1 MTTRARINIMTAQ
14 LDSVTEHIATITS
27 AARAAQ
33 KSLAGASRATKDAAL
48 AAMAEALDAN
58 RDKIIEANTVD
69 LDRGTAN
76 NTPAAMLDRLKLT
89 DDRIDG
95 LVTALG
101 DLAAL
106 PDPIGNL
113 VRGNNLPNGI
123 RLQQVRVPLGVV
135 GAIYEARPN
144 VTVDIAGIGIKSGN
158 AVILRGGSAA
168 ETTNG
173 VTISVLRAA
182 LESQGLPADLVQGI
196 DELGRDGANALM
208 TYRRGVDVLI
218 PRGGPGLIRTVVENA
233 AVPVIETGA
242 GVGHVY
248 VDASADPK
256 KAVDIVFNSKT
267 HRPSVCN
274 AAETVLIH
282 RDAQDTGVNVLTALQ
297 DAGVVL
303 HVDPTAA
310 TWVSDAVAATD
321 DDWSTEYL
329 DMEMSV
335 KIVDSIDEAIAH
347 VETYSTRHTEV
358 IVTENVSNADRY
370 IAEVDAAVVMVNA
383 SSRFTDGGQ
392 FGLGAEIGIST
403 QKLHA
408 RGPMGLEE
416 LTSTKWILRGDGQ
429 IRH

>member
-1 MTTRARINIMTAQ
+1 MTAQ
-14 LDSVTEHIATITS
+14 LDSDSVTAQIAAVTK

-33 KSLAGASRATKDAAL
+33 KSLASASRTEKDAAL
-48 AAMAEALDAN
+48 AAMAEAIDAN
-58 RDKIIEANTVD
+58 RAAILEANATD
-69 LDRGTAN
+69 LQRGREQHTAE
-76 NTPAAMLDRLKLT
+76 AMLDRLQLT
-89 DDRIDG
+89 DERIDG
-95 LVTALG
+95 LVSALG

-106 PDPIGNL
+106 PDPIGNVL
-113 VRGNNLPNGI
+113 RGNNLPNGI
-123 RLQQVRVPLGVV
+123 RMQQVRVPLGVV

-173 VTISVLRAA
+173 VTISVLRQA
-182 LESQGLPADLVQGI
+182 LESRGLPADLIQGI
-196 DELGRDGANALM
+196 DQWGREGANSLM
-208 TYRRGVDVLI
+208 TYRGGVDVLI
-218 PRGGPGLIRTVVENA
+218 PRGGPGLIRAVVDNA

-242 GVGHVY
+242 GVGHVF
-248 VDASADPK
+248 VDASANPE

-282 RDAQDTGVNVLTALQ
+282 KDAKETGVSVLNSLQ
-297 DAGVVL
+297 EAGVVL
-303 HVDPTAA
+303 HVDQTAA
-310 TWVSDAVAATD
+310 TWVADAVAATD

-329 DMEMSV
+329 DMQMSV
-335 KIVDSIDEAIAH
+335 KIVDDLDQALDH
-347 VETYSTRHTEV
+347 VETYSTGHTEV
-358 IVTENVSNADRY
+358 IVTENLSNAERY
-370 IAEVDAAVVMVNA
+370 VAEVDAAVVMVNA

-429 IRH
+429 IRD

>member
-1 MTTRARINIMTAQ
+1 MTVQ
-14 LDSVTEHIATITS
+14 LDSVTQQIATITK
-27 AARAAQ
+27 AARTAQ
-33 KSLAGASRATKDAAL
+33 KTLGRASRAEKDAAL
-48 AAMAEALDAN
+48 AVMAEAIDAN
-58 RDKIIEANTVD
+58 RAAILEANAKD
-69 LDRGTAN
+69 LQRGQEN
-76 NTPAAMLDRLKLT
+76 NTADALLDRLQLT
-89 DDRIDG
+89 DERIDG
-95 LVTALG
+95 LVSALG
-101 DLAAL
+101 ELASL
-106 PDPIGNL
+106 PDPIGNVL
-113 VRGNNLPNGI
+113 RGNNLPNGI
-123 RLQQVRVPLGVV
+123 RMQQIRVPLGVV

-173 VTISVLRAA
+173 VTISVLRDA
-182 LESQGLPADLVQGI
+182 LEANGLPADLIQGI

-208 TYRRGVDVLI
+208 TYRGGVDVLI
-218 PRGGPGLIRTVVENA
+218 PRGGPGLIRTVVEQA

-242 GVGHVY
+242 GVGHVF
-248 VDASADPK
+248 VDASADPQ
-256 KAVDIVFNSKT
+256 KAVDVVFNSKT

-282 RDAQDTGVNVLTALQ
+282 KDAKETGVNVLNTLQ
-297 DAGVVL
+297 SSGVLL

-310 TWVSDAVAATD
+310 TWVTDAVAATEE
-321 DDWSTEYL
+321 DWATEYL

-335 KIVDSIDEAIAH
+335 KIVDDIAEAIEH
-347 VETYSTRHTEV
+347 VEMYSTGHTEV
-358 IVTENVSNADRY
+358 ILTENLSNAERY
-370 IAEVDAAVVMVNA
+370 IAEVDAAVVMINA

>member
-1 MTTRARINIMTAQ
+1 MTAQ
-14 LDSVTEHIATITS
+14 LDSDSVTAQIAAVTK

-33 KSLAGASRATKDAAL
+33 KSLASASRTEKDAAL
-48 AAMAEALDAN
+48 AAMAEAIDAN
-58 RDKIIEANTVD
+58 RAAILEANATD
-69 LDRGTAN
+69 LQRGREQHTAE
-76 NTPAAMLDRLKLT
+76 AMLDRLQLT
-89 DDRIDG
+89 DERIDG
-95 LVTALG
+95 LVSALG

-106 PDPIGNL
+106 PDPIGNVL
-113 VRGNNLPNGI
+113 RGNNLPNGI
-123 RLQQVRVPLGVV
+123 RMQQVRVPLGVV

-173 VTISVLRAA
+173 VTISVLRQA
-182 LESQGLPADLVQGI
+182 LESRGLPADLIQGI
-196 DELGRDGANALM
+196 DQWGREGANSLM
-208 TYRRGVDVLI
+208 TYRGGVDVLI
-218 PRGGPGLIRTVVENA
+218 PRGGPGLIRAVVDNA

-242 GVGHVY
+242 GVGHVF
-248 VDASADPK
+248 VDASANPE

-282 RDAQDTGVNVLTALQ
+282 KDAKETGVSVLNSLQ
-297 DAGVVL
+297 EAGVVL
-303 HVDPTAA
+303 HVDQTAA
-310 TWVSDAVAATD
+310 TWVADAVAATD
-321 DDWSTEYL
+321 EDWSTEYL
-329 DMEMSV
+329 DMQMSV
-335 KIVDSIDEAIAH
+335 KIVDDLDQALDH
-347 VETYSTRHTEV
+347 VETYSTGHTEV
-358 IVTENVSNADRY
+358 IVTENLSNAERY
-370 IAEVDAAVVMVNA
+370 VAEVDAAVAMVNA

-429 IRH
+429 IRD

>member
-1 MTTRARINIMTAQ
+1 MTAQ
-14 LDSVTEHIATITS
+14 LDSDSVTAQIAAVTK

-33 KSLAGASRATKDAAL
+33 KSLASASRTEKDAAL
-48 AAMAEALDAN
+48 AAMAEAIDAN
-58 RDKIIEANTVD
+58 RAAILEANATD
-69 LDRGTAN
+69 LQRGRELHTAE
-76 NTPAAMLDRLKLT
+76 AMLDRLQLT
-89 DDRIDG
+89 DERIDG
-95 LVTALG
+95 LVSALG

-106 PDPIGNL
+106 PDPIGNVL
-113 VRGNNLPNGI
+113 RGNNLPNGI
-123 RLQQVRVPLGVV
+123 RMQQVRVPLGVV

-173 VTISVLRAA
+173 VTISVLRQA
-182 LESQGLPADLVQGI
+182 LESRGLPADLIQGV
-196 DELGRDGANALM
+196 DQWGREGANSLM
-208 TYRRGVDVLI
+208 TYRGGVDVLI
-218 PRGGPGLIRTVVENA
+218 PRGGPGLIRAVVDNA

-242 GVGHVY
+242 GVGHVF
-248 VDASADPK
+248 VDASANPE

-282 RDAQDTGVNVLTALQ
+282 KDAQETGVSVLNSLQ
-297 DAGVVL
+297 EAGVVL
-303 HVDPTAA
+303 HVDQTAA
-310 TWVSDAVAATD
+310 TWVADAVAATD
-321 DDWSTEYL
+321 EDWSTEYL
-329 DMEMSV
+329 DMQMSV
-335 KIVDSIDEAIAH
+335 KIVDDLDQALDH
-347 VETYSTRHTEV
+347 VETYSTGHTEV
-358 IVTENVSNADRY
+358 IVTENLSNAERY
-370 IAEVDAAVVMVNA
+370 VAEVDAAVVMVNA

-429 IRH
+429 IRD

>member
-1 MTTRARINIMTAQ
+1 MTAQ
-14 LDSVTEHIATITS
+14 LDSVTQQIAAITQ
-27 AARAAQ
+27 AARTAQ
-33 KSLAGASRATKDAAL
+33 KSLAGASRADKDAAL
-48 AAMAEALDAN
+48 HAMAAAIDAN
-58 RDKIIEANTVD
+58 RAKILEANATD
-69 LDRGTAN
+69 LSRGKDENIATAL
-76 NTPAAMLDRLKLT
+76 LDRLALNEE
-89 DDRIDG
+89 RIDG
-95 LVTALG
+95 LVSALG
-101 DLAAL
+101 ELAAL
-106 PDPIGNL
+106 PDPIGNM

-173 VTISVLRAA
+173 VTISILRAA
-182 LESQGLPADLVQGI
+182 LEERGLPADLVQGI

-208 TYRRGVDVLI
+208 TYRGGVDVLI
-218 PRGGPGLIRTVVENA
+218 PRGGPGLIRAVVENA

-282 RDAQDTGVNVLTALQ
+282 KDAQKTGVQVLTALQ
-297 DAGVVL
+297 EAGVVL

-310 TWVSDAVAATD
+310 TWVADTVAATE
-321 DDWSTEYL
+321 DDWATEYL
-329 DMEMSV
+329 DMAMSV
-335 KIVDSIDEAIAH
+335 RVVNDIDEALQH
-347 VETYSTRHTEV
+347 VETYTTGHTEV
-358 IVTENVSNADRY
+358 IVTENISNADRY

>member
-1 MTTRARINIMTAQ
+1 MTAQ
-14 LDSVTEHIATITS
+14 LDSDSVTAQIAAVTK

-33 KSLAGASRATKDAAL
+33 KSLASASRTEKDAAL
-48 AAMAEALDAN
+48 AAMAEAIDAN
-58 RDKIIEANTVD
+58 RAAILEANATD
-69 LDRGTAN
+69 LQRGREQHTAE
-76 NTPAAMLDRLKLT
+76 AMLDRLQLT
-89 DDRIDG
+89 DERIDG
-95 LVTALG
+95 LVSALG

-106 PDPIGNL
+106 PDPIGNVL
-113 VRGNNLPNGI
+113 RGNNLPNGI
-123 RLQQVRVPLGVV
+123 RMQQVRVPLGVV

-173 VTISVLRAA
+173 VTISVLRQA
-182 LESQGLPADLVQGI
+182 LESRGLPADLIQGV
-196 DELGRDGANALM
+196 DQWGREGANSLM
-208 TYRRGVDVLI
+208 TYRGGVDVLI
-218 PRGGPGLIRTVVENA
+218 PRGGPGLIRAVVDNA

-242 GVGHVY
+242 GVGHVF
-248 VDASADPK
+248 VDASANPE

-282 RDAQDTGVNVLTALQ
+282 KDAKETGVSVLNSLQ
-297 DAGVVL
+297 EAGVVL
-303 HVDPTAA
+303 HVDQTAA
-310 TWVSDAVAATD
+310 TWVADAVAATD
-321 DDWSTEYL
+321 EDWSTEYL
-329 DMEMSV
+329 DMQMSV
-335 KIVDSIDEAIAH
+335 KIVDDLDQALD
-347 VETYSTRHTEV
+347 VETYSTGHTEV
-358 IVTENVSNADRY
+358 IVTENLSNAERY
-370 IAEVDAAVVMVNA
+370 VAEVDAAVVMVNA

-429 IRH
+429 IRD

>member
-1 MTTRARINIMTAQ
+1 MTAQ
-14 LDSVTEHIATITS
+14 QDSVTQQIAAITK
-27 AARAAQ
+27 AARKAQ
-33 KSLAGASRATKDAAL
+33 KHLAGASRAEKDATL
-48 AAMAEALDAN
+48 AAMAEAIHTRRAEIL
-58 RDKIIEANTVD
+58 EANATD
-69 LDRGTAN
+69 LARGKAQ
-76 NTPAAMLDRLKLT
+76 NTPSAMLDRLALD

-95 LVTALG
+95 LVSALG
-101 DLAAL
+101 DLAGL
-106 PDPIGNL
+106 PDPIGNV

-173 VTISVLRAA
+173 VTISILREA
-182 LESQGLPADLVQGI
+182 LETQNLPADLVQGI
-196 DELGRDGANALM
+196 DELGRDGANVLM
-208 TYRRGVDVLI
+208 TYRGGVDVLI
-218 PRGGPGLIRTVVENA
+218 PRGGPGLIRAVVENA

-248 VDASADPK
+248 VDASADPT
-256 KAVDIVFNSKT
+256 KAADIVFNSKT

-282 RDAQDTGVNVLTALQ
+282 QDAKDTGVKVLTKLQ
-297 DAGVVL
+297 EAGVLL

-310 TWVSDAVAATD
+310 TWVSDAVAATEE
-321 DDWSTEYL
+321 DWSTEYL

-335 KIVDSIDEAIAH
+335 KIVASIDEALEH
-347 VETYSTRHTEV
+347 VETYTTGHTEV
-358 IVTENVSNADRY
+358 IVTENLSNADRY
-370 IAEVDAAVVMVNA
+370 TAEVDAAVVMVNA

-429 IRH
+429 IRD

>member
-1 MTTRARINIMTAQ
+1 MTAQ
-14 LDSVTEHIATITS
+14 LDSVTQQIAAITQ
-27 AARAAQ
+27 AGRKAQ
-33 KSLAGASRATKDAAL
+33 KALAGASRADKDAAL
-48 AAMAEALDAN
+48 HAMAAAIDTN
-58 RDKIIEANTVD
+58 RDKILAANATD
-69 LDRGTAN
+69 LERGKAEN
-76 NTPAAMLDRLKLT
+76 IAPALLDRLALT

-95 LVTALG
+95 LVSALG
-101 DLAAL
+101 ELAAL

-158 AVILRGGSAA
+158 AVLLRGGSAA

-173 VTISVLRAA
+173 VTIAILRGA
-182 LESQGLPADLVQGI
+182 LQDQGLPADLIQGI
-196 DELGRDGANALM
+196 DELGREGANALM
-208 TYRRGVDVLI
+208 TYRGGVDVLI
-218 PRGGPGLIRTVVENA
+218 PRGGPGLIRAVVENA

-242 GVGHVY
+242 GVGHVF

-282 RDAQDTGVNVLTALQ
+282 KDAQDTGVKVLTALQ

-303 HVDPTAA
+303 HVDSTAA
-310 TWVSDAVAATD
+310 TWVADAVAATEE
-321 DDWSTEYL
+321 DWSTEWL
-329 DMEMSV
+329 DMVMSV
-335 KIVDSIDEAIAH
+335 KIVNDIDEALEH
-347 VETYSTRHTEV
+347 VETYTTGHTEV
-358 IVTENVSNADRY
+358 IVTENVSKADRY

>member
-1 MTTRARINIMTAQ
+1 MTAQ
-14 LDSVTEHIATITS
+14 LDSVTEQIAAITS
-27 AARAAQ
+27 AARFAQ
-33 KSLAGASRATKDAAL
+33 KSLAGASRADKDAAL
-48 AAMAEALDAN
+48 AAMAEAIDAN
-58 RDKIIEANTVD
+58 RAKILEANATD
-69 LDRGTAN
+69 LDRGKAN
-76 NTPAAMLDRLKLT
+76 NTPAAMLDRLQLT

-95 LVTALG
+95 LVSALG
-101 DLAAL
+101 DLAGL
-106 PDPIGNL
+106 PDPIGNV

-123 RLQQVRVPLGVV
+123 RMQQVRVPLGVV

-144 VTVDIAGIGIKSGN
+144 VTIDIAGIGIKSGN

-173 VTISVLRAA
+173 VTISLLREA
-182 LESQGLPADLVQGI
+182 LERQGLPADLIQGI
-196 DELGRDGANALM
+196 DELGREGANALM

-242 GVGHVY
+242 GVGHVF
-248 VDASADPK
+248 VDASADPT

-282 RDAQDTGVNVLTALQ
+282 KDAKETGVQVLTELQ
-297 DAGVVL
+297 EAGVVL

-310 TWVSDAVAATD
+310 TWVADAVAATE

-335 KIVDSIDEAIAH
+335 KIVDDIDAAIEH
-347 VETYSTRHTEV
+347 VDMYSTRHTEV
-358 IVTENVSNADRY
+358 IVTENLSNADRY

>member
-1 MTTRARINIMTAQ
+1 MTAQ
-14 LDSVTEHIATITS
+14 LDSVTQQIAAITQ
-27 AARAAQ
+27 AGRKAQ
-33 KSLAGASRATKDAAL
+33 KALAGASRAEKDAAL
-48 AAMAEALDAN
+48 HAMAAAIDTN
-58 RDKIIEANTVD
+58 RDKILAANATD
-69 LDRGTAN
+69 LERGKADN
-76 NTPAAMLDRLKLT
+76 IAAALLDRLALT

-95 LVTALG
+95 LVSALG
-101 DLAAL
+101 ELAAL
-106 PDPIGNL
+106 PDPIGNM

-173 VTISVLRAA
+173 VTISILRGA
-182 LESQGLPADLVQGI
+182 LQDQGLPADLIQGI
-196 DELGRDGANALM
+196 DELGREGANALM
-208 TYRRGVDVLI
+208 TYRGGVDVLI
-218 PRGGPGLIRTVVENA
+218 PRGGPGLIRAVVENA

-242 GVGHVY
+242 GVGHVF

-282 RDAQDTGVNVLTALQ
+282 KDAQDTGVKVLTALQ

-303 HVDPTAA
+303 HVDSTAA
-310 TWVSDAVAATD
+310 TWVADAVAATEE
-321 DDWSTEYL
+321 DWSTEWL
-329 DMEMSV
+329 DMVMSV
-335 KIVDSIDEAIAH
+335 KIVNDIDEALEH
-347 VETYSTRHTEV
+347 VETYTTGHTEV

-370 IAEVDAAVVMVNA
+370 TAEVDAAVVMINA

>member
-1 MTTRARINIMTAQ
+1 MTAQ
-14 LDSVTEHIATITS
+14 LDSVTEQIAAITS
-27 AARAAQ
+27 AARFAQ
-33 KSLAGASRATKDAAL
+33 KSLAGASRADKDAAL
-48 AAMAEALDAN
+48 AAMAEAIDAN
-58 RDKIIEANTVD
+58 RAKILEANATD
-69 LDRGTAN
+69 LDRGKAN
-76 NTPAAMLDRLKLT
+76 NTPAAMLDRLQLT

-95 LVTALG
+95 LVSALG
-101 DLAAL
+101 DLAGL
-106 PDPIGNL
+106 PDPIGNV

-123 RLQQVRVPLGVV
+123 RMQQVRVPLGVV

-144 VTVDIAGIGIKSGN
+144 VTIDIAGIGIKSGN

-173 VTISVLRAA
+173 VTISLLREA
-182 LESQGLPADLVQGI
+182 LESQGLPADLIQGI
-196 DELGRDGANALM
+196 DELGREGANALM

-242 GVGHVY
+242 GVGHVF
-248 VDASADPK
+248 VDASADPT

-282 RDAQDTGVNVLTALQ
+282 KDAKETGVKVLTELQ
-297 DAGVVL
+297 EAGVVL

-310 TWVSDAVAATD
+310 TWVADAVAATE

-335 KIVDSIDEAIAH
+335 KIVDDIDAAIEH
-347 VETYSTRHTEV
+347 VDMYSTRHTEV
-358 IVTENVSNADRY
+358 IVTENLSNADRY

-416 LTSTKWILRGDGQ
+416 LTSTKWILRGAGQ

>member
-1 MTTRARINIMTAQ
+1 MTAQ
-14 LDSVTEHIATITS
+14 LDSVTEQIAAITS
-27 AARAAQ
+27 AARFAQ
-33 KSLAGASRATKDAAL
+33 KSLAGASRADKDAAL
-48 AAMAEALDAN
+48 AAMAEAIDAN
-58 RDKIIEANTVD
+58 RAKILEANATD
-69 LDRGTAN
+69 LDRGKAN
-76 NTPAAMLDRLKLT
+76 NTPAAMLDRLQLT

-95 LVTALG
+95 LVSALG
-101 DLAAL
+101 DLAGL
-106 PDPIGNL
+106 PDPIGNV

-123 RLQQVRVPLGVV
+123 RMQQVRVPLGVV

-144 VTVDIAGIGIKSGN
+144 VTIDIAGIGIKSGN

-173 VTISVLRAA
+173 VTISLLREA
-182 LESQGLPADLVQGI
+182 LERQGLPADLIQGI
-196 DELGRDGANALM
+196 DELGREGANALM

-242 GVGHVY
+242 GVGHVF
-248 VDASADPK
+248 VDASADPT

-282 RDAQDTGVNVLTALQ
+282 KDAKETGVQVLTELQ
-297 DAGVVL
+297 EAGVVL

-310 TWVSDAVAATD
+310 TWVADAVAATE

-335 KIVDSIDEAIAH
+335 KIVDDIDAAIEH
-347 VETYSTRHTEV
+347 VDMYSTRHTEV
-358 IVTENVSNADRY
+358 IVTENLSNADRY
-370 IAEVDAAVVMVNA
+370 VAEVDAAVVMVNA

>member
-1 MTTRARINIMTAQ
+1 MTAQ
-14 LDSVTEHIATITS
+14 QDSVTQQIAAITK
-27 AARAAQ
+27 AARKAQ
-33 KSLAGASRATKDAAL
+33 KHLAGASRAEKDATL
-48 AAMAEALDAN
+48 AAMAEAIDTRRAEIL
-58 RDKIIEANTVD
+58 EANATD
-69 LDRGTAN
+69 LARGKAE
-76 NTPAAMLDRLKLT
+76 NTTSAMLDRLALD

-95 LVTALG
+95 LVSALG
-101 DLAAL
+101 DLAGL
-106 PDPIGNL
+106 PDPIGNV

-173 VTISVLRAA
+173 VTISILREA
-182 LESQGLPADLVQGI
+182 LETQNLPADLVQGI
-196 DELGRDGANALM
+196 DELGRDGANVLM
-208 TYRRGVDVLI
+208 TYRGGVDVLI
-218 PRGGPGLIRTVVENA
+218 PRGGPGLIRAVVENA

-248 VDASADPK
+248 VDASADPT
-256 KAVDIVFNSKT
+256 KAADIVFNSKT

-282 RDAQDTGVNVLTALQ
+282 QDAKDTGVKVLTKLQ
-297 DAGVVL
+297 EAGVLL

-310 TWVSDAVAATD
+310 TWVSDAVAATEE
-321 DDWSTEYL
+321 DWSTEYL

-335 KIVDSIDEAIAH
+335 KIVASIDEALEH
-347 VETYSTRHTEV
+347 VETYTTGHTEV
-358 IVTENVSNADRY
+358 IVTENLSNADRY
-370 IAEVDAAVVMVNA
+370 TAEVDAAVVMVNA

-429 IRH
+429 IRD

>member
-1 MTTRARINIMTAQ
+1 MTAQ
-14 LDSVTEHIATITS
+14 LDSVTQQIAAITQ
-27 AARAAQ
+27 AGRTAQ
-33 KSLAGASRATKDAAL
+33 KALAGASRADKDAAL
-48 AAMAEALDAN
+48 HAMGAAIDAN
-58 RDKIIEANTVD
+58 RAKILEANAAD
-69 LDRGTAN
+69 LQRGKAENIATAL
-76 NTPAAMLDRLKLT
+76 LDRLALN
-89 DDRIDG
+89 DERIDG
-95 LVTALG
+95 LVSALG
-101 DLAAL
+101 ELAAL
-106 PDPIGNL
+106 PDPIGNV

-173 VTISVLRAA
+173 VTISILREA
-182 LESQGLPADLVQGI
+182 LEERGLPADLIQGI
-196 DELGRDGANALM
+196 DELGREGANALM
-208 TYRRGVDVLI
+208 TYRGGVDVLI
-218 PRGGPGLIRTVVENA
+218 PRGGPGLIRAVVENA

-242 GVGHVY
+242 GVGHVF
-248 VDASADPK
+248 VDASADPN

-282 RDAQDTGVNVLTALQ
+282 KDAQDTGVKVLTALQ
-297 DAGVVL
+297 QAGVVL

-310 TWVSDAVAATD
+310 TWVADTVAVTEE
-321 DDWSTEYL
+321 DWSTEWL
-329 DMEMSV
+329 DMVMSV
-335 KIVDSIDEAIAH
+335 KIVNDIDEALEH
-347 VETYSTRHTEV
+347 VETYTTGHTEV

-370 IAEVDAAVVMVNA
+370 VAEVDAAVVMVNA

>member
-1 MTTRARINIMTAQ
+1 MTAQ
-14 LDSVTEHIATITS
+14 LDSVTEQIAAITS
-27 AARAAQ
+27 AARFAQ
-33 KSLAGASRATKDAAL
+33 KSLAGASRADKDAAL
-48 AAMAEALDAN
+48 AAMAEAIDAN
-58 RDKIIEANTVD
+58 RAKILEANATD
-69 LDRGTAN
+69 LDRGKAN
-76 NTPAAMLDRLKLT
+76 NTPAAMLDRLQLT

-95 LVTALG
+95 LVSALG
-101 DLAAL
+101 DLAGL
-106 PDPIGNL
+106 PDPIGNV

-123 RLQQVRVPLGVV
+123 RMQQVRVPLGVV

-144 VTVDIAGIGIKSGN
+144 VTIDIAGIGIKSGN

-173 VTISVLRAA
+173 VTISLLREA
-182 LESQGLPADLVQGI
+182 LESQGLPGDLIQGI
-196 DELGRDGANALM
+196 DELGREGANALM

-242 GVGHVY
+242 GVGHVF

-282 RDAQDTGVNVLTALQ
+282 KDAKETGVKVLTELQ
-297 DAGVVL
+297 EAGVVL

-310 TWVSDAVAATD
+310 TWVSDVVAATE

-335 KIVDSIDEAIAH
+335 KIVDDIDAAIEH
-347 VETYSTRHTEV
+347 VDMYSTRHTEV
-358 IVTENVSNADRY
+358 IVTENLSNADRY

>member
-1 MTTRARINIMTAQ
+1 MTAQ
-14 LDSVTEHIATITS
+14 LESVTQQIAAITS
-27 AARAAQ
+27 AARTAQ
-33 KSLAGASRATKDAAL
+33 KSLAGASRAEKDAAL
-48 AAMAEALDAN
+48 ASMAKAIDTN
-58 RDKIIEANTVD
+58 RAQILEANATD
-69 LDRGTAN
+69 LQRGKDN
-76 NTPAAMLDRLKLT
+76 NTPAAMLDRLELT

-95 LVTALG
+95 LVSALG
-101 DLAAL
+101 DLAGL
-106 PDPIGNL
+106 PDPIGNV

-144 VTVDIAGIGIKSGN
+144 VTIDIAGIGIKSGN

-173 VTISVLRAA
+173 VTIGLLRDA
-182 LESQGLPADLVQGI
+182 LETQGLPADLIQGI
-196 DELGRDGANALM
+196 DEFGRDGANALM

-218 PRGGPGLIRTVVENA
+218 PRGGPGLIRAVVENA
-233 AVPVIETGA
+233 AVPVIVTGA
-242 GVGHVY
+242 GSGLFYVY
-248 VDASADPK
+248 ASADPQN
-256 KAVDIVFNSKT
+256 ALYIVFNSKT

-282 RDAQDTGVNVLTALQ
+282 KDAKETGVKVLTALQ
-297 DAGVVL
+297 EAGVVL

-310 TWVSDAVAATD
+310 TWVADAVEATEE
-321 DDWSTEYL
+321 DWSTEYL

-335 KIVDSIDEAIAH
+335 KIVDDIDAALQH
-347 VETYSTRHTEV
+347 VDTYSTRHTEV
-358 IVTENVSNADRY
+358 IVTENLSNADRY

-429 IRH
+429 IRQ

>member
-1 MTTRARINIMTAQ
+1 MTAQ
-14 LDSVTEHIATITS
+14 LDSDSVTAQIAAVTK

-33 KSLAGASRATKDAAL
+33 KSLASASRTEKDAAL
-48 AAMAEALDAN
+48 AAMAEAIDAN
-58 RDKIIEANTVD
+58 RAAILEANATD
-69 LDRGTAN
+69 LQRGREQHTAE
-76 NTPAAMLDRLKLT
+76 AMLDRLQLT
-89 DDRIDG
+89 DERIDG
-95 LVTALG
+95 LVSALG

-106 PDPIGNL
+106 PDPIGNVL
-113 VRGNNLPNGI
+113 RGNNLPNGI
-123 RLQQVRVPLGVV
+123 RMQQVRVPLGVV

-173 VTISVLRAA
+173 VTISVLRQA
-182 LESQGLPADLVQGI
+182 LESRGLPADLIQGV
-196 DELGRDGANALM
+196 DQWGREGANSLM
-208 TYRRGVDVLI
+208 TYRGGVDVLI
-218 PRGGPGLIRTVVENA
+218 PRGGPGLIRAVVDNA

-242 GVGHVY
+242 GVGHVF
-248 VDASADPK
+248 VDASANPE

-282 RDAQDTGVNVLTALQ
+282 KDAQETGVSVLNSLQ
-297 DAGVVL
+297 EAGVVL
-303 HVDPTAA
+303 HVDQTAA
-310 TWVSDAVAATD
+310 TWVADAVAATD

-329 DMEMSV
+329 DMQMSV
-335 KIVDSIDEAIAH
+335 KIVDDLDQALDH
-347 VETYSTRHTEV
+347 VETYSTGHTEV
-358 IVTENVSNADRY
+358 IVTENLSNAERY
-370 IAEVDAAVVMVNA
+370 VAEVDAAVVMVNA

-429 IRH
+429 IRD

>member
-1 MTTRARINIMTAQ
+1 MTAQ
-14 LDSVTEHIATITS
+14 LDSVTQQIAAITQ
-27 AARAAQ
+27 AGRKAQ
-33 KSLAGASRATKDAAL
+33 KALAGASRADKDAAL
-48 AAMAEALDAN
+48 HAMAAAIDTN
-58 RDKIIEANTVD
+58 RDKI
-69 LDRGTAN
+69 LTAN
-76 NTPAAMLDRLKLT
+76 ATDLERGKAENIAPALLDRLALT

-95 LVTALG
+95 LVSALG
-101 DLAAL
+101 ELAAL

-158 AVILRGGSAA
+158 AVLLRGGSAA

-173 VTISVLRAA
+173 VTIAILRGA
-182 LESQGLPADLVQGI
+182 LQDQGLPADLIQGI
-196 DELGRDGANALM
+196 DELGREGANALM
-208 TYRRGVDVLI
+208 TYRGGVDVLI
-218 PRGGPGLIRTVVENA
+218 PRGGPGLIRAVVENA

-242 GVGHVY
+242 GVGHVF

-282 RDAQDTGVNVLTALQ
+282 KDAQDTGVKVLTALQ

-303 HVDPTAA
+303 HVDSTAA
-310 TWVSDAVAATD
+310 TWVADAVAATEE
-321 DDWSTEYL
+321 DWSTEWL
-329 DMEMSV
+329 DMVMSV
-335 KIVDSIDEAIAH
+335 KIVNDIDEALEH
-347 VETYSTRHTEV
+347 VETYTTGHTEV

>member
-1 MTTRARINIMTAQ
+1 MTAQ
-14 LDSVTEHIATITS
+14 LDTVTQRIATITV
-27 AARAAQ
+27 AARTAQ
-33 KSLAGASRATKDAAL
+33 KQLAGASRAAKDAAL
-48 AAMAEALDAN
+48 AAMAEAIDAN
-58 RDKIIEANTVD
+58 RAKILEANATD
-69 LDRGTAN
+69 IARGEAE
-76 NTPAAMLDRLKLT
+76 NTPAAMLDRLRLT

-95 LVTALG
+95 LVSALG
-101 DLAAL
+101 DLANL
-106 PDPIGNL
+106 PDPIGNV

-123 RLQQVRVPLGVV
+123 RLQQIRVPLGVV

-173 VTISVLRAA
+173 VTIQVLRGA
-182 LESQGLPADLVQGI
+182 LETQGLPADLIQGI
-196 DELGRDGANALM
+196 DDLGREGANALM

-218 PRGGPGLIRTVVENA
+218 PRGGPGLIRAVVENA
-233 AVPVIETGA
+233 AVPVLETGA
-242 GVGHVY
+242 GVGHVF
-248 VDASADPK
+248 VDASADAK
-256 KAVDIVFNSKT
+256 KAVDIVLNSKT

-282 RDAQDTGVNVLTALQ
+282 QDAKDTGIMVLTALQ
-297 DAGVVL
+297 EAGVVL

-310 TWVSDAVAATD
+310 TWVANTVAATE

-329 DMEMSV
+329 DMEISV
-335 KIVDSIDEAIAH
+335 KIVSSIDEAIAH
-347 VETYSTRHTEV
+347 VETYTTGHTEV
-358 IVTENVSNADRY
+358 IVTESVTNADRY

>member
-1 MTTRARINIMTAQ
+1 MTAQ
-14 LDSVTEHIATITS
+14 LDSVTQQIAAITQ
-27 AARAAQ
+27 AGRKAQ
-33 KSLAGASRATKDAAL
+33 KALAGASRADKDAAL
-48 AAMAEALDAN
+48 HAMAAAIDTN
-58 RDKIIEANTVD
+58 RDKILAANATD
-69 LDRGTAN
+69 LERGKAEN
-76 NTPAAMLDRLKLT
+76 IAPALLDRLALT

-95 LVTALG
+95 LVSALG
-101 DLAAL
+101 ELAAL

-173 VTISVLRAA
+173 VTIAILRGA
-182 LESQGLPADLVQGI
+182 LQDQGLPADLIQGI
-196 DELGRDGANALM
+196 DELGREGANALM
-208 TYRRGVDVLI
+208 TYRGGVDVLI
-218 PRGGPGLIRTVVENA
+218 PRGGPGLIRAVVENA

-242 GVGHVY
+242 GVGHVF

-282 RDAQDTGVNVLTALQ
+282 KDAQDTGVKVLTALQ

-303 HVDPTAA
+303 HVDSTAA
-310 TWVSDAVAATD
+310 TWVADAVAATEE
-321 DDWSTEYL
+321 DWSTEWL
-329 DMEMSV
+329 DMVMSV
-335 KIVDSIDEAIAH
+335 KIVNDIDGALEH
-347 VETYSTRHTEV
+347 VETYTTGHTEV

>member
-1 MTTRARINIMTAQ
+1 MTAQ
-14 LDSVTEHIATITS
+14 LDSDSVTAQIAAVTK

-33 KSLAGASRATKDAAL
+33 KSLASASRTEKDAAR
-48 AAMAEALDAN
+48 AAMAEAIDAN
-58 RDKIIEANTVD
+58 RAAILEANATD
-69 LDRGTAN
+69 LQRGREQHTAE
-76 NTPAAMLDRLKLT
+76 AMLDRLQLT
-89 DDRIDG
+89 DERIDG
-95 LVTALG
+95 LVSALG

-106 PDPIGNL
+106 PDPIGNVL
-113 VRGNNLPNGI
+113 RGNNLPNGI
-123 RLQQVRVPLGVV
+123 RMQQVRVPLGVV

-173 VTISVLRAA
+173 VTISVLRQA
-182 LESQGLPADLVQGI
+182 LESRGLPADLIQGV
-196 DELGRDGANALM
+196 DQWGREGANSLM
-208 TYRRGVDVLI
+208 TYRGGVDVLI
-218 PRGGPGLIRTVVENA
+218 PRGGPGLIRAVVDNA

-242 GVGHVY
+242 GVGHVF
-248 VDASADPK
+248 VDASANPE

-282 RDAQDTGVNVLTALQ
+282 KDAKETGVSVLNSLQ
-297 DAGVVL
+297 EAGVVL
-303 HVDPTAA
+303 HVDQTAA
-310 TWVSDAVAATD
+310 TWVADAVAATD
-321 DDWSTEYL
+321 EDWSTEYL
-329 DMEMSV
+329 DMQMSV
-335 KIVDSIDEAIAH
+335 KIVDDLDQALDH
-347 VETYSTRHTEV
+347 VETYSTGHTEV
-358 IVTENVSNADRY
+358 IVTENLSNAERY
-370 IAEVDAAVVMVNA
+370 VAEVDAAVVMVNA

-429 IRH
+429 IRD

>member
-1 MTTRARINIMTAQ
+1 MTAQ
-14 LDSVTEHIATITS
+14 LESVTQQIAAITS
-27 AARAAQ
+27 AARTAQ
-33 KSLAGASRATKDAAL
+33 KSLAGASRAEKDAAL
-48 AAMAEALDAN
+48 ASMAKAIDTN
-58 RDKIIEANTVD
+58 RAQILEANATD
-69 LDRGTAN
+69 LQRGKDN
-76 NTPAAMLDRLKLT
+76 NTPAAMLDRLELT

-95 LVTALG
+95 LVSALG
-101 DLAAL
+101 DLAGL
-106 PDPIGNL
+106 PDPIGNV

-144 VTVDIAGIGIKSGN
+144 VTIDIAGIGIKSGN

-173 VTISVLRAA
+173 VTIGLLRDA
-182 LESQGLPADLVQGI
+182 LETQGLPADLIQGI
-196 DELGRDGANALM
+196 DEFGRDGANALM

-218 PRGGPGLIRTVVENA
+218 PRGGPGLIRAVVENA

-248 VDASADPK
+248 VDASADPQ

-282 RDAQDTGVNVLTALQ
+282 KDAKETGVKVLTALQ
-297 DAGVVL
+297 EAGVVL

-310 TWVSDAVAATD
+310 TWVADAVEATEE
-321 DDWSTEYL
+321 DWSTEYL

-335 KIVDSIDEAIAH
+335 KIVDDIDAALQH
-347 VETYSTRHTEV
+347 VDTYSTRHTEV
-358 IVTENVSNADRY
+358 IVTENLSNADRY

-416 LTSTKWILRGDGQ
+416 LTTTKWILRGDGQ
-429 IRH
+429 IRR

>member
-1 MTTRARINIMTAQ
+1 MTAQ
-14 LDSVTEHIATITS
+14 LDSDSVTAQIAAVTK

-33 KSLAGASRATKDAAL
+33 KSLASASRTEKDAAL
-48 AAMAEALDAN
+48 TAMAEAIDAN
-58 RDKIIEANTVD
+58 RAAILEANATD
-69 LDRGTAN
+69 LQRGREQHTAE
-76 NTPAAMLDRLKLT
+76 AMLDRLQLT
-89 DDRIDG
+89 DERIDG
-95 LVTALG
+95 LVSALG

-106 PDPIGNL
+106 PDPIGNVL
-113 VRGNNLPNGI
+113 RGNNLPNGI
-123 RLQQVRVPLGVV
+123 RMQQVRVPLGVV

-173 VTISVLRAA
+173 VTISVLRQA
-182 LESQGLPADLVQGI
+182 LESRGLPADLIQGI
-196 DELGRDGANALM
+196 DQWGREGANSLM
-208 TYRRGVDVLI
+208 TYRGGVDVLI
-218 PRGGPGLIRTVVENA
+218 PRGGPGLIRAVVDNA

-242 GVGHVY
+242 GVGHVF
-248 VDASADPK
+248 VDASANPE

-282 RDAQDTGVNVLTALQ
+282 KDAKETGVSVLNSLQ
-297 DAGVVL
+297 EAGVVL
-303 HVDPTAA
+303 HVDQTAA
-310 TWVSDAVAATD
+310 TWVADAVAATD
-321 DDWSTEYL
+321 EDWSTEYL
-329 DMEMSV
+329 DMQMSV
-335 KIVDSIDEAIAH
+335 KIVDDLDQALDH
-347 VETYSTRHTEV
+347 VETYSTGHTEV
-358 IVTENVSNADRY
+358 IVTENLSNAERY
-370 IAEVDAAVVMVNA
+370 VAEVDAAVVMVNA

-429 IRH
+429 IRD

>member
-1 MTTRARINIMTAQ
+1 MTAQ
-14 LDSVTEHIATITS
+14 LDSDSVTAQIAAVTK

-33 KSLAGASRATKDAAL
+33 KSLASASRTEKDAAL
-48 AAMAEALDAN
+48 AAMAEAIDAN
-58 RDKIIEANTVD
+58 RAAILEANATD
-69 LDRGTAN
+69 LQRGRELHTAE
-76 NTPAAMLDRLKLT
+76 AMLDRLQLT
-89 DDRIDG
+89 DERIDG
-95 LVTALG
+95 LVSALG

-106 PDPIGNL
+106 PDPIGNVL
-113 VRGNNLPNGI
+113 RGNNLPNGI
-123 RLQQVRVPLGVV
+123 RMQQVRVPLGVV

-173 VTISVLRAA
+173 VTISVLRQA
-182 LESQGLPADLVQGI
+182 LESRGLPADLIQGI
-196 DELGRDGANALM
+196 DQWGREGANSLM
-208 TYRRGVDVLI
+208 TYRGGVDVLI
-218 PRGGPGLIRTVVENA
+218 PRGGPGLIRAVVDNA

-242 GVGHVY
+242 GVGHVF
-248 VDASADPK
+248 VDASANPE

-282 RDAQDTGVNVLTALQ
+282 KDTQETGVSVLNSLQ
-297 DAGVVL
+297 EAGVVL
-303 HVDPTAA
+303 HVDQTAA
-310 TWVSDAVAATD
+310 TWVADAVAATD

-329 DMEMSV
+329 DMQMSV
-335 KIVDSIDEAIAH
+335 KIVDDLDQALDH
-347 VETYSTRHTEV
+347 VETYSTGHTEV
-358 IVTENVSNADRY
+358 IVTENLSNAERY
-370 IAEVDAAVVMVNA
+370 VAEVDAAVVMVNA

-429 IRH
+429 IRD

>member
-1 MTTRARINIMTAQ
+1 MTAQ
-14 LDSVTEHIATITS
+14 LDSVTQQIAAITQ
-27 AARAAQ
+27 AGRKAQ
-33 KSLAGASRATKDAAL
+33 KALAGASRADKDAAL
-48 AAMAEALDAN
+48 HAMAAAIDAN
-58 RDKIIEANTVD
+58 RAKILEANATD
-69 LDRGTAN
+69 LERGKAQNIATAL
-76 NTPAAMLDRLKLT
+76 LDRLALN

-95 LVTALG
+95 LVAALG
-101 DLAAL
+101 ELAAL
-106 PDPIGNL
+106 PDPIGNV

-173 VTISVLRAA
+173 VTISILRAA
-182 LESQGLPADLVQGI
+182 LEERGLPADLVQGI
-196 DELGRDGANALM
+196 DELGREGANALM
-208 TYRRGVDVLI
+208 TYRGGVDVLI
-218 PRGGPGLIRTVVENA
+218 PRGGPGLIRAVVENA

-274 AAETVLIH
+274 AAETLLIH
-282 RDAQDTGVNVLTALQ
+282 RDAKNTGVQVLNALQ
-297 DAGVVL
+297 EAGVVL

-310 TWVSDAVAATD
+310 TWIADTVAATEE
-321 DDWSTEYL
+321 DWSTEYL
-329 DMEMSV
+329 DMAMSV
-335 KIVDSIDEAIAH
+335 KIVDDIDEALTH
-347 VETYSTRHTEV
+347 VETYTTGHTEV
-358 IVTENVSNADRY
+358 IVTENISNADRY

>member
-1 MTTRARINIMTAQ
+1 MTVQ
-14 LDSVTEHIATITS
+14 LDSVTQQIATITK
-27 AARAAQ
+27 AARTAQ
-33 KSLAGASRATKDAAL
+33 KTLGRASRAEKDAAL
-48 AAMAEALDAN
+48 AVMAEAIDAN
-58 RDKIIEANTVD
+58 RAAILEANAKD
-69 LDRGTAN
+69 LQRGQEN
-76 NTPAAMLDRLKLT
+76 NTADALLDRLQLT
-89 DDRIDG
+89 DERIDG
-95 LVTALG
+95 LVSALG
-101 DLAAL
+101 ELASL
-106 PDPIGNL
+106 PDPIGNVL
-113 VRGNNLPNGI
+113 RGNNLPNGI
-123 RLQQVRVPLGVV
+123 RMQQVRVPLGVV

-173 VTISVLRAA
+173 VTISVLREA
-182 LESQGLPADLVQGI
+182 LESNGLPADLIQSI
-196 DELGRDGANALM
+196 DEFGRDGANVLM
-208 TYRRGVDVLI
+208 TYRGGVDVLI
-218 PRGGPGLIRTVVENA
+218 PRGGPGLIRAVVEQA

-242 GVGHVY
+242 GVGHVF
-248 VDASADPK
+248 VDASADPQ
-256 KAVDIVFNSKT
+256 KAVDVVFNSKT

-282 RDAQDTGVNVLTALQ
+282 KDAKETGVNVLNTLQ
-297 DAGVVL
+297 SSGVLL

-310 TWVSDAVAATD
+310 TWVADAVAATEE
-321 DDWSTEYL
+321 DWSTEYL

-335 KIVDSIDEAIAH
+335 KIVDDIAEAIEH
-347 VETYSTRHTEV
+347 VETYSTGHTEV
-358 IVTENVSNADRY
+358 ILTENLTNAERY
-370 IAEVDAAVVMVNA
+370 IAEIDAAVVMVNA

>member
-1 MTTRARINIMTAQ
+1 MTAQ
-14 LDSVTEHIATITS
+14 LDSVTQQIAAITQ
-27 AARAAQ
+27 AGRKAQ
-33 KSLAGASRATKDAAL
+33 KALAGASRADKDAAL
-48 AAMAEALDAN
+48 HAMAAAIDTN
-58 RDKIIEANTVD
+58 RDKILAANATD
-69 LDRGTAN
+69 LERGKAEN
-76 NTPAAMLDRLKLT
+76 IAPALLDRLALT

-95 LVTALG
+95 LVSALG
-101 DLAAL
+101 ELAAL

-173 VTISVLRAA
+173 VTIAILRGA
-182 LESQGLPADLVQGI
+182 LQDQGLPADLIQGI
-196 DELGRDGANALM
+196 DELGREGANALM
-208 TYRRGVDVLI
+208 TYRGGVDVLI
-218 PRGGPGLIRTVVENA
+218 PRGGPGLIRAVVENA

-242 GVGHVY
+242 GVGHVF

-282 RDAQDTGVNVLTALQ
+282 KDAQDTGVKVLTALQ

-303 HVDPTAA
+303 HVDSTAA
-310 TWVSDAVAATD
+310 TWVADAVAATEE
-321 DDWSTEYL
+321 DWSTEWL
-329 DMEMSV
+329 DMVMSV
-335 KIVDSIDEAIAH
+335 KIVNDIDEALEH
-347 VETYSTRHTEV
+347 VETYTTGHTEV

>member
-1 MTTRARINIMTAQ
+1 MTAQ
-14 LDSVTEHIATITS
+14 LDSDSVTAQIAAVTK

-33 KSLAGASRATKDAAL
+33 KSLASASRTEKDAAL
-48 AAMAEALDAN
+48 AAMAEAIDAN
-58 RDKIIEANTVD
+58 RAAIQEANATD
-69 LDRGTAN
+69 LQRGREQHTAE
-76 NTPAAMLDRLKLT
+76 AMLDRLQLT
-89 DDRIDG
+89 DERIDG
-95 LVTALG
+95 LVSALG

-106 PDPIGNL
+106 PDPIGNVL
-113 VRGNNLPNGI
+113 RGNNLPNGI
-123 RLQQVRVPLGVV
+123 RMQQVRVPLGVV

-173 VTISVLRAA
+173 VTISVLRQA
-182 LESQGLPADLVQGI
+182 LESRGLPADLIQGI
-196 DELGRDGANALM
+196 DQWGREGANSLM
-208 TYRRGVDVLI
+208 TYRGGVDVLI
-218 PRGGPGLIRTVVENA
+218 PRGGPGLIRAVVDNA

-242 GVGHVY
+242 GVGHVF
-248 VDASADPK
+248 VDASANPE

-282 RDAQDTGVNVLTALQ
+282 KDAKETGVSVLNSLQ
-297 DAGVVL
+297 EAGVVL
-303 HVDPTAA
+303 HVDQTAA
-310 TWVSDAVAATD
+310 TWVADAVAATD
-321 DDWSTEYL
+321 EDWSTEYL
-329 DMEMSV
+329 DMQMSV
-335 KIVDSIDEAIAH
+335 KIVDDLDQALDH
-347 VETYSTRHTEV
+347 VETYSTGHTEV
-358 IVTENVSNADRY
+358 IVTENLSNAERY
-370 IAEVDAAVVMVNA
+370 VAEVDAAVVMVNA

-429 IRH
+429 IRD

>member
-1 MTTRARINIMTAQ
+1 MTAQ
-14 LDSVTEHIATITS
+14 LDSLTQQIAAITK

-33 KSLAGASRATKDAAL
+33 KSLVGASRADKDAAL
-48 AAMAEALDAN
+48 AAMANAIDANRQQILDAN
-58 RDKIIEANTVD
+58 AQD
-69 LDRGTAN
+69 LERGKAQNIATAL
-76 NTPAAMLDRLKLT
+76 LDRLALS
-89 DDRIDG
+89 DERIDG
-95 LVTALG
+95 LVEALG
-101 DLAAL
+101 ELAAL
-106 PDPIGNL
+106 PDPIGNM

-168 ETTNG
+168 EVTNG
-173 VTISVLRAA
+173 VTIGILRAA
-182 LESQGLPADLVQGI
+182 LESRGLPADLIQGI
-196 DELGRDGANALM
+196 DELGREGANALM
-208 TYRRGVDVLI
+208 TYRGGVDVLI
-218 PRGGPGLIRTVVENA
+218 PRGGPGLIRAVVENA

-242 GVGHVY
+242 GVGHVF
-248 VDASADPK
+248 VDATADPA
-256 KAVDIVFNSKT
+256 KAVDIVVNSKT

-274 AAETVLIH
+274 AAETLLIH
-282 RDAQDTGVNVLTALQ
+282 RAAQDTGVQVLNALQ

-303 HVDPTAA
+303 HADPTAA
-310 TWVSDAVAATD
+310 TWIQDAIPATD
-321 DDWSTEYL
+321 ADWSTEYL
-329 DMEMSV
+329 DMVMSV
-335 KIVDSIDEAIAH
+335 KIVADIDEAIEH
-347 VETYSTRHTEV
+347 VETYTTGHTEV

>member
-1 MTTRARINIMTAQ
+1 MTAQ
-14 LDSVTEHIATITS
+14 LDSVTEQIAAITS
-27 AARAAQ
+27 AARFAQ
-33 KSLAGASRATKDAAL
+33 KSLAGASRADKDAAL
-48 AAMAEALDAN
+48 AAMAEAIDAN
-58 RDKIIEANTVD
+58 RAKILEANATD
-69 LDRGTAN
+69 LDRGKAN
-76 NTPAAMLDRLKLT
+76 NTPAAMLDRLQLT

-95 LVTALG
+95 LVSALG
-101 DLAAL
+101 DLAGL
-106 PDPIGNL
+106 PDPIGNV

-123 RLQQVRVPLGVV
+123 RMQQVRVPLGVV

-144 VTVDIAGIGIKSGN
+144 VTIDIAGIGIKSGN

-173 VTISVLRAA
+173 VTISLLREA
-182 LESQGLPADLVQGI
+182 LESQGLPADLIQGI
-196 DELGRDGANALM
+196 DELGREAANALM

-242 GVGHVY
+242 GVGHVF
-248 VDASADPK
+248 VDASADPT

-282 RDAQDTGVNVLTALQ
+282 KDAKETGVQVLTELQ
-297 DAGVVL
+297 EAGVVL

-310 TWVSDAVAATD
+310 TWVADAVAATE

-335 KIVDSIDEAIAH
+335 KIVDDIDAAIEH
-347 VETYSTRHTEV
+347 VDMYSTRHTEV
-358 IVTENVSNADRY
+358 IVTENLSNADRY